1 MKVTLFLAGL
11 LTAGIVLLSG
21 CELFDS
27 GESETVQPAELS
39 EYGGFTTSDEAPGF
53 GDNDLLAAYSGGE
66 DYEDNLEDDPR
77 VRAAANRQGARHYA
91 LRIVWGNLDTRDS
104 SVTAASSCPVT
115 NWSGSLET
123 DEGVII
129 VRRLIRFDRGDSIVR
144 PRQDPRSV
152 KWVSYTRD
160 HVDGIQFR
168 IVVPPHG
175 STDAVAGHLAITT
188 PFYNGTIPLAS
199 LSDYREFVTYDECNK
214 ISIVATEAKPSD
226 CPRGFMEGGWI
237 AESDTSGR
245 FRGAWIGGE
254 GGLMG
259 YLRGRYEIRDGHRVL
274 YGKWITESGEF
285 QGLLRGFWS
294 PLRKDGGPDGIF
306 EGHWVN
312 AAFTVKGDFKG
323 HYHIAEGDTSGF
335 FHGRWRKDCL

>member
-1 MKVTLFLAGL
+1 MKITLFLAGL

-27 GESETVQPAELS
+27 GENGTGQPAELS
-39 EYGGFTTSDEAPGF
+39 GYGGFTTADEAPGF
-53 GDNDLLAAYSGGE
+53 GDDDLLAAYSGDKEFE
-66 DYEDNLEDDPR
+66 DEMEGDPR
-77 VRAAANRQGARHYA
+77 VRSAADRPGARHYA

-104 SVTAASSCPVT
+104 GVAVSAGCPVT
-115 NWSGSLET
+115 EWSGSVET
-123 DEGVII
+123 DKGVIL
-129 VRRLIRFDRGDSIVR
+129 VRQLLRFDPEDYIVR
-144 PRQDPRSV
+144 PREDPRSV
-152 KWVSYTRD
+152 KWVSYTKD

-168 IVVPPHG
+168 IIVPPHG
-175 STDAVAGHLAITT
+175 SSDTADGYLAIST
-188 PFYNGTIPLAS
+188 PFYNGRIPLAD

-214 ISIVATEAKPSD
+214 ISIAATEAKPSE
-226 CPRGFMEGGWI
+226 CPKGFMEGGWI

-245 FRGAWIGGE
+245 FRGAWIGSE

-259 YLRGRYEIRDGHRVL
+259 YLRGRYDIRDGHRVL

-294 PLRKDGGPDGIF
+294 PLTKDDGPDGIF

-323 HYHIAEGDTSGF
+323 HYHISEGDTSGF
-335 FHGRWRKDCL
+335 FQGRWRKDCP